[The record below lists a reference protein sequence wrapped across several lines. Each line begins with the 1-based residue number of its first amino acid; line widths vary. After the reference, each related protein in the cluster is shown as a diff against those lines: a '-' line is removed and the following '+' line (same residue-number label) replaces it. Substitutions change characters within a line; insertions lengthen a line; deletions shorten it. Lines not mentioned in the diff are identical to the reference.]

1 MSIVMNRWTVNDNY
15 IRLYYIISAIL
26 SVVMNVG
33 KEFEIEKS
41 KEGKKEIRIADCK
54 ISIC

>member
-1 MSIVMNRWTVNDNY
+1 MPIVMNRWTVNDNY
-15 IRLYYIISAIL
+15 ITLYYIISAIL